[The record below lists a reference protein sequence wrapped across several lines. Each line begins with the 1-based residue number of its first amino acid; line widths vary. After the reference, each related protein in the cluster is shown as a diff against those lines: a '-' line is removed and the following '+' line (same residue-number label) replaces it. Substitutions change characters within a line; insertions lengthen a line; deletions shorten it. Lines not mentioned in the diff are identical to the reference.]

1 MEKGQGQHRLPCGTG
16 STLLQRSLRASERRG
31 SSAIQRHNGRNL
43 SPAPK
48 GRLPSEG
55 QEGGE
60 TFHPQR
66 THAQKHQKYLEWSP
80 SRMIQWASTL
90 GPTYRELHRVSPGG
104 KAIPRAGLRSCLGI
118 MRLAKCYPKE
128 RLEAPASV
136 PPFWAATGYGSV
148 ESILKNGLDIRPI
161 ESSKSTGMSHQNIR
175 GNNTSVNS
183 SIERKNML
191 NVPTMDKLRSLK
203 FHGMLKGFGRA
214 NGIEKL
220 PEAQFRRTTGIAGGP
235 GKSLKGITG
244 VFSARL
250 RHASLRQQACVE
262 DIDYFHPRGLD
273 KAFLQSLYSC
283 KWIQDQLNLLITGPT
298 GTGKSFIACAL
309 GHQACRKGYRVKYF
323 RIPRFL
329 PQLAIAKGDG
339 SYLKLMAQ
347 LAKIDLMIL
356 DDWGLSVLNDQQ
368 RHDLLEIIDDRHNRS
383 STIITSQLPMEKVAC
398 GGWRSHHR

>member
-1 MEKGQGQHRLPCGTG
+1 
-16 STLLQRSLRASERRG
+16 
-31 SSAIQRHNGRNL
+31 
-43 SPAPK
+43 
-48 GRLPSEG
+48 
-55 QEGGE
+55 
-60 TFHPQR
+60 
-66 THAQKHQKYLEWSP
+66 
-80 SRMIQWASTL
+80 
-90 GPTYRELHRVSPGG
+90 
-104 KAIPRAGLRSCLGI
+104 
-118 MRLAKCYPKE
+118 
-128 RLEAPASV
+128 
-136 PPFWAATGYGSV
+136 
-148 ESILKNGLDIRPI
+148 
-161 ESSKSTGMSHQNIR
+161 
-175 GNNTSVNS
+175 
-183 SIERKNML
+183 ML

-203 FHGMLKGFGRA
+203 FHGMLKGLEEQIA
-214 NGIEKL
+214 SKSYQKL
-220 PEAQFRRTTGIAGGP
+220 SFEERLGLLVDLEIVERDNRR
-235 GKSLKGITG
+235 
-244 VFSARL
+244 FSARL

-298 GTGKSFIACAL
+298 GTGKSFMACAL

-383 STIITSQLPMEKVAC
+383 STIITSQLPMEKWHAVVGDPTIADAILDRVIHNAYTLNLK
-398 GGWRSHHR
+398 GDSVRKKHSRLTKKKA